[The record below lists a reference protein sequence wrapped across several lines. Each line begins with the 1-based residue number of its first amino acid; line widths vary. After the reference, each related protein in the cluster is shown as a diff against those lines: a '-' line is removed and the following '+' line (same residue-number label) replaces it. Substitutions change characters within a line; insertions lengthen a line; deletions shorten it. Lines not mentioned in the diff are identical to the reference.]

1 MPSTGI
7 LNGTLAKVKVAGTT
21 IAHLTSNSLT
31 FDMSTRDA
39 STKDSAGWKESLS
52 GQKSFSGSAEGFFAE
67 NASYGYED
75 LYDVFEARTKVEVI
89 WTTSVVGDM
98 QYRADCFITS
108 LERTDGLE
116 ESSTFSV
123 SFEGTGDV
131 TKEAYTS

>member
-1 MPSTGI
+1 MASTGI
-7 LNGTLAKVKVAGTT
+7 LNGTLAKIQVGGVT

-39 STKDSAGWKESLS
+39 STKDSNGWKESLE

-67 NASYGYED
+67 DASYGYED
-75 LYDVFEARTKVEVI
+75 LYGVFIARTKVVVTWSTDI
-89 WTTSVVGDM
+89 VGDM
-98 QYRADCFITS
+98 EYSGDCFITS

-123 SFEGTGDV
+123 SFEGTGAV
-131 TKEAYTS
+131 TKAAVV